1 MCKENKLDYMKKDY
15 HCDECEH
22 NLDIDDL
29 NGSFCPYCDNKVKE
43 LSEVYKQAYSNTNV
57 EDLKND

>member
-1 MCKENKLDYMKKDY
+1 MSEKNEIDYMKKDY

-29 NGSFCPYCDNKVKE
+29 NGSLNCPYCDNIVKE
-43 LSEVYKQAYSNTNV
+43 LSEIYKEAYSKTNA
-57 EDLKND
+57 D